1 METNVADTKKPTS
14 TMPKANRP
22 FRAEHVGSLLRPV
35 KLQRARERILG
46 AHTFDHAI
54 GAHDNAELRKIED
67 AAIED
72 AVRLQED
79 VGLQVITD
87 GEFRRRTWWTDFV
100 LGFDGIVENTGI
112 ESNIVFQDKT
122 GHRRSI
128 PSVKVADKIQ
138 WSNGIMRKPFG
149 FLRSRTKRTAKLTI
163 PAPTN
168 VHYFVGAR
176 VGIDKNTYPD
186 LAAFFADLADA
197 YSKEVQDL
205 AQAGC
210 RYMQLDDVTI
220 AFLCDPSRQE
230 QVRSW
235 GYEPAELLKLYIELF
250 NRSVARRP
258 KDMTIGI
265 HICRGNASSHW
276 GAAGGYEPVAER
288 LFNDLDVNAFFLEYD
303 SARAGGFE
311 PLRFLP
317 AGKHVVLGL
326 VTTKDPVLET
336 GDDLK
341 RRIDLAAKY
350 TPLEQLA
357 LSPQCGFASNYI
369 GNPVTI
375 EDERKKLALVVQV
388 ANEVWGG
395 H

>member
-1 METNVADTKKPTS
+1 MATS
-14 TMPKANRP
+14 TAEAKRPNPSAPGVNKP
-22 FRAEHVGSLLRPV
+22 FRAEHVGSLLRPIE
-35 KLQRARERILG
+35 LQRQRERLLG

-54 GAHDNAELRKIED
+54 GGHDNAELRAVED

-72 AVRLQED
+72 AIRLQEG
-79 VGLQVITD
+79 VGLEVITD

-112 ESNIVFQDKT
+112 ESSIVFQDKA

-128 PSVKVADKIQ
+128 PSVKVADKIR
-138 WSNGIMRKPFG
+138 WSKPIMREPFE
-149 FLRSRTKRTAKLTI
+149 FLRSRTKRTPKLTI

-176 VGIDKNTYPD
+176 AGIDKGTYPD
-186 LAAFFADLADA
+186 LNIFFSDLAEA

-205 AQAGC
+205 AKAGC
-210 RYMQLDDVTI
+210 RYLQLDDVTI

-235 GYEPAELLKLYIELF
+235 GYEPAELLKRYIDLF
-250 NRSVARRP
+250 NRSVANRP
-258 KDMTIGI
+258 KDMTIGF

-288 LFNDLDVNAFFLEYD
+288 LFNDMDVNAFFLEYD

-317 AGKHVVLGL
+317 GGKYVVLGL
-326 VTTKDPVLET
+326 VTTKDPDLEAA
-336 GDDLK
+336 DDLK
-341 RRIDLAAKY
+341 RKIELASKFA
-350 TPLEQLA
+350 PLDQLA

-375 EDERKKLALVVQV
+375 DDERKKLALVVQV
-388 ANEVWGG
+388 AREIWGEK
-395 H
+395 